1 MIRNSC
7 GPLGPDLSS
16 AQGVIAEERSLATPD
31 IRSVLPYGATN
42 PVTGSFR
49 RKNDIRSGQM
59 AKIGAMHRPSNDYG
73 DGDCEASSYITA

>member
-7 GPLGPDLSS
+7 GPLGPDLPS
-16 AQGVIAEERSLATPD
+16 AQGVIAEERSLAT
-31 IRSVLPYGATN
+31 VLLT
-42 PVTGSFR
+42 PVTGSV
-49 RKNDIRSGQM
+49 RKNDIRSRQM